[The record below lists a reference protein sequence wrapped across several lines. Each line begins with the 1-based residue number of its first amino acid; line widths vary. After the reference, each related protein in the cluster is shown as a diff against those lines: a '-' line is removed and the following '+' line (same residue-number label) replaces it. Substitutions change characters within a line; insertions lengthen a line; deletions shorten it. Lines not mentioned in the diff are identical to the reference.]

1 MSLAHRS
8 ACAVLALALSL
19 TAVGDATAADQ
30 QPNSGV
36 VLTPAQQCAVRSALQ
51 SGDPRRARIAQEVL
65 SRKAGTLA
73 LADASILHHHR
84 LDTSRWCSG
93 Q

>member
-8 ACAVLALALSL
+8 AFSVLAVALSL
-19 TAVGDATAADQ
+19 TAVGSATAADQ
-30 QPNSGV
+30 QPDTGV

-65 SRKAGTLA
+65 GGEAGTLA
-73 LADASILHHHR
+73 LADPWILHHHR
-84 LDTSRWCSG
+84 LDTSRSCSG
-93 Q
+93 R